1 MLTGEHEFLFFI
13 FGKVYFCDQPT
24 NRPTNTTY
32 ILIISKL
39 HVGWY
44 HKPPNQPDQPP
55 KFSHSAAH
63 RNRLDR
69 LRVGNLRPTETNQ
82 PTNLS
87 NRNQPLQPTTYY
99 YLTYLL
105 LTTYINIS
113 VLKSFRWLDGWSVG
127 RIFRTPRISN
137 FVLSTP
143 SFQLGVV
150 GGNERRTST
159 SRHLP
164 V

>member
-1 MLTGEHEFLFFI
+1 M
-13 FGKVYFCDQPT
+13 YFCDQPT
-24 NRPTNTTY
+24 NRPTNHIY

-39 HVGWY
+39 RVGWY

-55 KFSHSAAH
+55 QFSHSAAH

-113 VLKSFRWLDGWSVG
+113 VLKSLLRLDGWSVG
-127 RIFRTPRISN
+127 RVFRVLRISN
-137 FVLSTP
+137 FVYQP
-143 SFQLGVV
+143 SSFSW
-150 GGNERRTST
+150 GGRGKRKRRTST